1 MAANEEEPNVIYVPV
16 SVAQQALSSW
26 TGRPVGLTIDPI
38 GVEAVPVVPGAGPH
52 AYVHVLAHHE
62 LSPERIRSWQRRQLT
77 QHLVRHQL
85 GDSVTSDAFN
95 RATDELAVSLEDRDW
110 VDGTLVVDGAAV
122 AASVWQLSDS
132 LWATYAEVGEERVAV
147 LGSDV
152 PRDAVALRTATTGEA
167 RALRTEAL
175 RV

>member
-1 MAANEEEPNVIYVPV
+1 MIYVPV
-16 SVAQQALSSW
+16 SVSQQTLSSW

-38 GVEAVPVVPGAGPH
+38 GVEAIPDVPGAGPR

-62 LSPERIRSWQRRQLT
+62 LSPGRIRSWQRRQLT
-77 QHLVRHQL
+77 QHLVRQQL
-85 GDSVTSDAFN
+85 GDDVTSDAFN
-95 RATDELAVSLEDRDW
+95 RATDELAASLQDREW
-110 VDGTLVVDGAAV
+110 EDGTLTVDGAPV
-122 AASVWQLSDS
+122 AASVWRLSDS
-132 LWATYAEVGEERVAV
+132 LWATYAEVGEERLAV

-152 PRDAVALRTATTGEA
+152 PREAVALRTASTDEA